1 MRRGLD
7 LDVLQCPNCGARM
20 RFVAAIL
27 LSSTIRRILCHLGL
41 PADPVG
47 LAPARSPPQL
57 DDAWAC

>member
-1 MRRGLD
+1 MG
-7 LDVLQCPNCGARM
+7 
-20 RFVAAIL
+20 FVAAIL